1 MSTLTKILVVL
12 LSLFSIFLCGM
23 MVTFVGS
30 TKNFKA
36 AYEEQENL
44 THYAQAELAKRD
56 RQFNTQLQKFKEL
69 EDRLMQDIVD
79 LEMERNALAADLRR
93 SERLSAQYQSQADS
107 WRGVMTG
114 FEQSVRQLQG
124 SLQQTQQQLDT
135 TREQRIRDQ
144 KELNQI
150 TADLYAKIVQLQSM
164 EAERRRLL
172 EQKTELEQ
180 QVLVLSGDFARA
192 EPITPLP
199 DTARPAEPTTAAL
212 QITGV
217 VEGVADNL
225 VHLSVGS
232 ADGVREDMV
241 FHITRGDQFLCDV
254 VITNVDTDQSAGV
267 MQLVQQRPRQGDTA
281 STQL

>member
-1 MSTLTKILVVL
+1 
-12 LSLFSIFLCGM
+12 M

-199 DTARPAEPTTAAL
+199 NTARPAEPTTAAL